1 MILRVEDLSYSYGRE
16 DALAHNSFQ
25 VAAGDY
31 VGIIGANGSGK
42 STLLKCLAG
51 LLTGYRGQILFDGQ
65 PRIGYLPQQGP
76 EYRAQFPISV
86 EEVTAMGILALKPH
100 PRIYA
105 REDKKRVEQILREF
119 GLWADRKRR
128 IGELS
133 GGQQQRVHLARALVT
148 NPQILMLD
156 EPTNGLDPS
165 FRGEMFSILARWN
178 AEAKTTILLVSHE
191 LDEVAKYA
199 KTLLVLH
206 RTLQYFG
213 PATQAESALREVRN
227 REIF

>member
-1 MILRVEDLSYSYGRE
+1 MILRVEDLSFGYGRD
-16 DALAHNSFQ
+16 DALAHISFD

-65 PRIGYLPQQGP
+65 PRIGYLPQQSP
-76 EYRAQFPISV
+76 EHRGQFPISV
-86 EEVTAMGILALKPH
+86 EEVTAMGILALKSH

-105 REDKKRVEQILREF
+105 REDKKKAEQILKEF
-119 GLWADRKRR
+119 GLWTVRKRR

-165 FRGEMFSILARWN
+165 FREEMFSILARWN
-178 AEAKTTILLVSHE
+178 AEAKTTIFLVSHE
-191 LDEVAKYA
+191 LNEVAKYA
-199 KTLLVLH
+199 KTLLILH

-213 PATQAESALREVRN
+213 PTAKAEPVLKEVRN
-227 REIF
+227 HEIF

>member
-1 MILRVEDLSYSYGRE
+1 M
-16 DALAHNSFQ
+16 
-25 VAAGDY
+25 
-31 VGIIGANGSGK
+31 
-42 STLLKCLAG
+42 
-51 LLTGYRGQILFDGQ
+51 
-65 PRIGYLPQQGP
+65 
-76 EYRAQFPISV
+76 
-86 EEVTAMGILALKPH
+86 
-100 PRIYA
+100 
-105 REDKKRVEQILREF
+105 
-119 GLWADRKRR
+119 
-128 IGELS
+128 
-133 GGQQQRVHLARALVT
+133 T

>member
-16 DALAHNSFQ
+16 DALAHISFQ

-86 EEVTAMGILALKPH
+86 EEVTAMGSLALKPH